1 MKKPSIEKLLKDAK
15 KDKNAKKCGM
25 FLVHNGV
32 VRETARAKVRQG
44 KRNAKN
50 VKGMLFSYDEKKVEK
65 AKNKAL
71 RMKGIYY
78 INVWLNSGNLK
89 LGDDIM
95 IVLVGGDIRPNVI
108 NCLENLVAEI
118 KTKCVIEQE
127 M

>member
-50 VKGMLFSYDEKKVEK
+50 VKGMFFSYDEKKVEK

>member
-78 INVWLNSGNLK
+78 ISVWLNSGNLK

>member
-95 IVLVGGDIRPNVI
+95 IVLIGGDIRPNVI